1 AWGELAMKGKIC
13 AAACGLL
20 GTVLVVAAP
29 SAVRAEDDDVP
40 FDQKIIKNVLG
51 TIGLSGGADIN
62 YRERSPLVLPPKI
75 DLPPPQKDATAGAPN
90 WPVDAEAKQRKEES
104 NRRRDEVEE
113 SRPLRPDELNV
124 GPRQNTRTGLGDD
137 HPDGAPMSQSKLGYK
152 GGLFG
157 SLFNWKKDEAV
168 QFNGEPPRTSLI
180 EPPTGYQTPSPEQP
194 YGPSTRRDKQK
205 AQSFFDFRA
214 MRK

>member
-1 AWGELAMKGKIC
+1 MIAGLGPWGSRRSVDLANQVHARAWGELAMKGKIC

-75 DLPPPQKDATAGAPN
+75 DLPPPQKD
-90 WPVDAEAKQRKEES
+90 
-104 NRRRDEVEE
+104 
-113 SRPLRPDELNV
+113 
-124 GPRQNTRTGLGDD
+124 
-137 HPDGAPMSQSKLGYK
+137 
-152 GGLFG
+152 
-157 SLFNWKKDEAV
+157 
-168 QFNGEPPRTSLI
+168 
-180 EPPTGYQTPSPEQP
+180 
-194 YGPSTRRDKQK
+194 
-205 AQSFFDFRA
+205 
-214 MRK
+214 